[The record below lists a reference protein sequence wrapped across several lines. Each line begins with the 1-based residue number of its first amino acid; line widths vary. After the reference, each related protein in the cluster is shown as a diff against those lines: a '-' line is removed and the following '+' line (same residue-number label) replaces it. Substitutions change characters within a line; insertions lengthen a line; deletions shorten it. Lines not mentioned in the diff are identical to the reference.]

1 MLFSYVEIHL
11 FLATFKRKVLRQ
23 RLEKKKKKKK
33 KSLHH
38 IYITS
43 LPTTLIKISKFNFQT
58 CLSRFLV
65 ETQNWVKKLKRHDV
79 CEENKKEDD
88 GEKERKKQEEEKEE
102 DEGIGLKT

>member
-1 MLFSYVEIHL
+1 VES
-11 FLATFKRKVLRQ
+11 T
-23 RLEKKKKKKK
+23 ETETGKKK

-65 ETQNWVKKLKRHDV
+65 ETQTWVKKLKRHDV
-79 CEENKKEDD
+79 REENKKEDD
-88 GEKERKKQEEEKEE
+88 GEKERKKREEEEE
-102 DEGIGLKT
+102 EEEGIGLKT

>member
-1 MLFSYVEIHL
+1 VES
-11 FLATFKRKVLRQ
+11 T
-23 RLEKKKKKKK
+23 ETETGKKKK

-65 ETQNWVKKLKRHDV
+65 ETQTWVKKLKRHDV
-79 CEENKKEDD
+79 REENKKEDD
-88 GEKERKKQEEEKEE
+88 GEKERKKKKKKKKRRR
-102 DEGIGLKT
+102 G